1 MTRVPEVNQF
11 IKSLADAE
19 LPDRRSVNVYLNTTR
34 CENLRRWFNTFED
47 TSQSTIFVGEALGR
61 DGGAIT
67 GVPFVSPHVLTSTQD
82 PWGEFGPETSYSM
95 PVNGDSTQKERT
107 ATRFWKHVPGLLG
120 GLPRPLTWNIFPFW
134 PYSTDNRGRRINRAP
149 TKVEVEFGEHWLV
162 QVTEMFPNA
171 HILSVGNL
179 AQKTLKSLAIE
190 SHKIPHPSR
199 GSDSS
204 LVEQLSGAVA
214 NLQRDPSVVSPSKR

>member
-1 MTRVPEVNQF
+1 MTSVLEVNQF
-11 IKSLADAE
+11 VESLADAE
-19 LPDRRSVNVYLNTTR
+19 LPDDRSVNVYSNTTR

-47 TSQSTIFVGEALGR
+47 TSRSAIFVGEALGR

-67 GVPFVSPHVLTSTQD
+67 GVPFVSPHVLTSGQD
-82 PWGEFGPETSYSM
+82 PWGEFGPGTSYSM
-95 PVNGDSTQKERT
+95 PEYGDPIQRERT
-107 ATRFWKHVPGLLG
+107 ATRFWKHVPALLC

-134 PYSTDNRGRRINRAP
+134 PYSTDNRGKRFNRAP
-149 TKVEVEFGEHWLV
+149 TRVEVEFGEQWLV

-171 HILSVGNL
+171 HIFSVGNL

-199 GSDSS
+199 GSDSL
-204 LVEQLSGAVA
+204 LVEQLSDAVA
-214 NLQRDPSVVSPSKR
+214 NLQRNAWIASPSKR